1 MEQARFLPFVGV
13 SALKQKTTPGARR
26 LDEYETSDCHRD
38 FPEVFHFRRAGAPL
52 RRARFIMSLLHYIS
66 EAVIEDK
73 EKLEQD
79 FLSFLRELGYPEDSI
94 FRGPSFHL
102 RQNGPWRKIF
112 QDQFGASGAVSG
124 NGPLLCYA
132 DLAILDLESC
142 QYAGLVEFRLQL
154 DEDTGEKL
162 AALFLAIFA
171 STQTRPPVFLVVPQN
186 NAGFRIHQLRE
197 DCHWQ
202 ELPQK
207 QFPHYPTLT
216 AELAA
221 ETALAQKV
229 KQARDLNRFAATCY
243 VLAVIIALITVASIA
258 GWSLLT
264 PVQLTLLA
272 FLGLLVIAPHAVGLR
287 LTTPRAR
294 SKLAKKTWLLNHP
307 QLPLFDRR

>member
-1 MEQARFLPFVGV
+1 
-13 SALKQKTTPGARR
+13 
-26 LDEYETSDCHRD
+26 
-38 FPEVFHFRRAGAPL
+38 
-52 RRARFIMSLLHYIS
+52 MSLLHYIS
-66 EAVIEDK
+66 EAIIEDK

-102 RQNGPWRKIF
+102 RQNGPWRKNF
-112 QDQFGASGAVSG
+112 QNQFGASGG
-124 NGPLLCYA
+124 DPLLCYA

-154 DEDTGEKL
+154 DEDTQEKL

-171 STQTRPPVFLVVPQN
+171 STQTRPPVFLVVPLN
-186 NAGFRIHQLRE
+186 NSGFRIHQLRE
-197 DCHWQ
+197 DGHWQ
-202 ELPQK
+202 ELAQK

-243 VLAVIIALITVASIA
+243 VLAAIIALITVASIA

-287 LTTPRAR
+287 LTTPRTR
-294 SKLAKKTWLLNHP
+294 PKLAKKTWLLNHP